1 MLICLNDLG
10 ATATADEVSAMKY
23 AIRWFVL
30 GLLLLQAHALQ
41 AQQGDVPVQPTA
53 SDTIPFH
60 LGNGFLLFVEGR
72 IGNLAPLKFILDT
85 GATQTIL
92 DARIADKLSLRR
104 QKGKVLNYDR
114 SASIEWAVLPEL
126 QIGPLDARNVR
137 LTVGDLK
144 EFTDYAAGVDAIIG
158 LDVLGRLQSLRID
171 YDTMTLSLKPA
182 GNPSTSPQ
190 PTQAFTV
197 ALPVQNHVV
206 YLVVDTALQGIL
218 LYQNRVWQLK
228 FTDRVSQVHI
238 GRLLGEQAKL
248 SGVRIGPKELQTSVL
263 ILPEA
268 PRALPTDIDGY
279 MGIDALNAR
288 LVELD
293 FAANTLRWQ

>member
-1 MLICLNDLG
+1 
-10 ATATADEVSAMKY
+10 MKY

-41 AQQGDVPVQPTA
+41 AQQSDVPVQPTVNE
-53 SDTIPFH
+53 TIPFQ

-92 DARIADKLSLRR
+92 DARIADKLTLRR

-114 SASIEWAVLPEL
+114 SANIEWAVLPEL

-137 LTVGDLK
+137 LMVGDLK
-144 EFTDYAAGVDAIIG
+144 EFTDYATGVDAIIG
-158 LDVLGRLQSLRID
+158 LDVLRMLQSMRID
-171 YDTMTLSLKPA
+171 YDTMTISLKSLKPT
-182 GNPSTSPQ
+182 GNLSTSPQ
-190 PTQAFTV
+190 PSQAFTV
-197 ALPVQNHVV
+197 ALPVQDHIV
-206 YLVVDTALQGIL
+206 YLMVDTALQGIL
-218 LYQNRVWQLK
+218 LYQNRVRQLK
-228 FTDRVSQVHI
+228 FTDRVAQVHI
-238 GRLLGEQAKL
+238 GRFLGEQAKL
-248 SGVRIGPKELQTSVL
+248 SRVRIGLQESQMRVL

-268 PRALPTDIDGY
+268 PDALSTDVDGY

>member
-1 MLICLNDLG
+1 
-10 ATATADEVSAMKY
+10 MKY

-30 GLLLLQAHALQ
+30 GLVLLQPHALQ
-41 AQQGDVPVQPTA
+41 AQQSDVLAQPA
-53 SDTIPFH
+53 VNETIPFQ

-72 IGNLAPLKFILDT
+72 IENLAPLKFILDT

-104 QKGKVLNYDR
+104 QKGKILNYDR
-114 SASIEWAVLPEL
+114 SANIEWAVLPEL

-137 LTVGDLK
+137 LMVGDLRD
-144 EFTDYAAGVDAIIG
+144 FTDYAAGVDAIIG
-158 LDVLGRLQSLRID
+158 LDVLRMLESMRID
-171 YDTMTLSLKPA
+171 YDAMTLSLKPA
-182 GNPSTSPQ
+182 GNPSALPQ
-190 PTQAFTV
+190 TTQAFTV
-197 ALPVQNHVV
+197 ALPVQDHIV
-206 YLVVDTALQGIL
+206 YLMVDTALQGIL
-218 LYQNRVWQLK
+218 LYQNRVRQLR
-228 FTDRVSQVHI
+228 FTNRVSRVHL

-248 SGVRIGPKELQTSVL
+248 SGVRIGSQELQTSVL

-268 PRALPTDIDGY
+268 PSALSADIDGY

-293 FAANTLRWQ
+293 FAANRLRWQ

>member
-1 MLICLNDLG
+1 
-10 ATATADEVSAMKY
+10 MKY
-23 AIRWFVL
+23 AIRWFALCLVL
-30 GLLLLQAHALQ
+30 LPAHALQ
-41 AQQGDVPVQPTA
+41 AQQSDVPVRA
-53 SDTIPFH
+53 DANDTIPFH

-92 DARIADKLSLRR
+92 DARIADKLSLHR

-114 SASIEWAVLPEL
+114 SANIEWAVLPEL

-137 LTVGDLK
+137 LMVGDLK

-158 LDVLGRLQSLRID
+158 LDVLRMLESMRIN
-171 YDTMTLSLKPA
+171 YDAMTISLKPA
-182 GNPSTSPQ
+182 ANLSISRHA
-190 PTQAFTV
+190 TQAFTV
-197 ALPVQNHVV
+197 ALPVQNHIV
-206 YLVVDTALQGIL
+206 YLMVDTALQGIL
-218 LYQNRVWQLK
+218 LYQNRARQLR
-228 FTDRVSQVHI
+228 FTDRVSRVHI

-248 SGVRIGPKELQTSVL
+248 SRVRIGPQELQASVF

-268 PRALPTDIDGY
+268 PRALSTDIDGY
-279 MGIDALNAR
+279 IGVDALNAR

-293 FAANTLRWQ
+293 FAANRLRWQ